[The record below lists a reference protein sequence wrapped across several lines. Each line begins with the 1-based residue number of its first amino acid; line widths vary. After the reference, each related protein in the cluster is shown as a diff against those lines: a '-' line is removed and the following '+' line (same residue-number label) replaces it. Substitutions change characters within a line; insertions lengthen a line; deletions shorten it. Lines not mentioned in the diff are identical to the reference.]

1 MSGQMQTQ
9 MQDIHP
15 LPSYADVVNPQNA
28 DSFPVLNCV
37 PISRFLPTHAATAFA
52 GLNAAV
58 WEFQSING
66 AFKSFSL
73 EESRLLESAVTGGLS
88 SYEIPERNGF
98 FDFKD
103 MTQTNFVVMMWRAS
117 VVFQRLQPQTSP
129 CLQLGSTR
137 RIQRTTPA
145 PCFDHLCTPPRIHDS
160 PS

>member
-1 MSGQMQTQ
+1 MQTQ
-9 MQDIHP
+9 MQDIQP
-15 LPSYADVVNPQNA
+15 SPSYADVVNPQNA

-37 PISRFLPTHAATAFA
+37 PISRFLPTHAATAAA

-66 AFKSFSL
+66 AFKRFSV
-73 EESRLLESAVTGGLS
+73 EESRLLESALTGGLS
-88 SYEIPERNGF
+88 TYEIPERNWF

-103 MTQTNFVVMMWRAS
+103 MTQTNFVVMMWHAS
-117 VVFQRLQPQTSP
+117 VVFRRLQPRTSP
-129 CLQLGSTR
+129 SLQLGTTR

-145 PCFDHLCTPPRIHDS
+145 RCFDNVFTPSRIHDS